1 MNLHDQLEKQLH
13 RLRAR
18 RRRLRWLL
26 KKLPRKANVG
36 RYPGLGR
43 FANAARKRP
52 WLWSFKRAQI
62 LPAVYVGTVLSLMPT
77 YGIQFVIAFGAALL
91 FRANLTVMAGLQL
104 ITNPLTIAPI
114 YLFTDWL
121 GMWLIE
127 KTGYGY
133 GINEV
138 GTHFNALILGCRPK
152 TRLCLATDLTLS
164 SERIATR
171 RVSDWKDSEA
181 PDLDKRPTVFLL
193 LAD

>member
-1 MNLHDQLEKQLH
+1 MNLHEQLEKQLH

-43 FANAARKRP
+43 FADAARKRP

-121 GMWLIE
+121 GMRIIGS
-127 KTGYGY
+127 TGYGE
-133 GINEV
+133 GMNTV
-138 GTHFNALILGCRPK
+138 GTHFNALVLGGVVAGVALAFLVDLLWRALAWEARHFHGQLA
-152 TRLCLATDLTLS
+152 RLRAQVHYPP
-164 SERIATR
+164 SE
-171 RVSDWKDSEA
+171 
-181 PDLDKRPTVFLL
+181 
-193 LAD
+193 

>member
-1 MNLHDQLEKQLH
+1 MNLHNQLEKQLH

-43 FANAARKRP
+43 FADAARKRP

-121 GMWLIE
+121 GMWIIGT
-127 KTGYGY
+127 TGYGE
-133 GINEV
+133 GMNTV
-138 GTHFNALILGCRPK
+138 GTHFNALVLGGVVAGVALAFLVDLLWRGLAWEARHFHEQLD
-152 TRLCLATDLTLS
+152 RLRAQVHRTPP
-164 SERIATR
+164 E
-171 RVSDWKDSEA
+171 
-181 PDLDKRPTVFLL
+181 
-193 LAD
+193 